1 MWWFTGGVSR
11 RAQSGGWCRRCG
23 WAVAGQGVMNRN
35 DTRGGAGLLGGR
47 GWWFLG
53 LPAGKGKRFC
63 RGGRY
68 RAGRLGRVRRGAC
81 QLANLSAFRLVG
93 KSESWRLGE
102 VAGGGGEEGDGTSWP
117 R

>member
-68 RAGRLGRVRRGAC
+68 RAGRLGRVRWGVLPRC
-81 QLANLSAFRLVG
+81 CRNWSAVNTTPLPQSVPW
-93 KSESWRLGE
+93 E
-102 VAGGGGEEGDGTSWP
+102 GGLFSAHRT